1 MSDFL
6 SQDEL
11 DALLKSFSESLPEED
26 KKMIEAIATLI
37 LDPASSALGMI
48 IGRETRIKPAQIT
61 QTSLKDFVT
70 KSKEKIVLADVK
82 LSDALQLNLSIAMPA
97 SLVLKIAD
105 LMMGGSGEV
114 TDQNVDEIKL
124 SALTEALNQMLG
136 ASITLLAEKAK
147 GKVSLGKL
155 EVKLVDDV
163 ESISTI
169 FNPTELLVC
178 VECQLEM
185 ENGSSSTLW
194 LLTQLTAIKDVHEKL
209 FPSKKEKEEEKV
221 KVQPAKFEEFSPA
234 ETQIPPQPSEIQQK
248 LELLF
253 DVPLKVV
260 VELGRA
266 RMTLKQVM
274 DLTIGSLIELD
285 KLTGEPVDV
294 LVNGK
299 LIARGEVVVIDE
311 NFGVRITEIVSP
323 RQRLYSIRETNGI

>member
-11 DALLKSFSESLPEED
+11 DALLKSFTESLPEED

-48 IGRETRIKPAQIT
+48 VGRETRIKPAQIT

-70 KSKEKIVLADVK
+70 KSKEKIVLADAK
-82 LSDALQLNLSIAMPA
+82 LSDALQMNLSIAMPA

-105 LMMGGSGEV
+105 LMMGGSGEPA
-114 TDQNVDEIKL
+114 DQNVDEIKL

-155 EVKLVDDV
+155 ELKLVDDL
-163 ESISTI
+163 EKISTL
-169 FNPTELLVC
+169 FNPTELLLC
-178 VECQLEM
+178 VECQVEM
-185 ENGSSSTLW
+185 ENASSSNLW
-194 LLTQLTAIKDVHEKL
+194 MFAQLTAIKAVHEKL
-209 FPSKKEKEEEKV
+209 FPKKKEEEKV

-323 RQRLYSIRETNGI
+323 KQRLYSIRETNGI

>member
-48 IGRETRIKPAQIT
+48 VGRETRIKPAQIT

-82 LSDALQLNLSIAMPA
+82 LSDALQMNLSIAMPA

-105 LMMGGSGEV
+105 LMMGGSGEPA
-114 TDQNVDEIKL
+114 DQKVDEIKL

-155 EVKLVDDV
+155 EVKLVDDL
-163 ESISTI
+163 EKISTL

-178 VECQLEM
+178 VECQVEM
-185 ENGSSSTLW
+185 ENASSSNLW
-194 LLTQLTAIKDVHEKL
+194 LFAQLTAIKAVHEKL
-209 FPSKKEKEEEKV
+209 FPKKKEEEKV

-274 DLTIGSLIELD
+274 DLTTGSLIELD

-323 RQRLYSIRETNGI
+323 KQRLYSIRETNGI

>member
-48 IGRETRIKPAQIT
+48 VGRETRIKPAQIT

-82 LSDALQLNLSIAMPA
+82 LSDALQMNLSIAMPA

-105 LMMGGSGEV
+105 LMMGGSGEPA
-114 TDQNVDEIKL
+114 DQNVDEIKL
-124 SALTEALNQMLG
+124 GALTEALNQMLG

-155 EVKLVDDV
+155 EVKLVDDL
-163 ESISTI
+163 EKISTL
-169 FNPTELLVC
+169 FNPTELLAC
-178 VECQLEM
+178 VECQVEM
-185 ENGSSSTLW
+185 ETASSSNLW
-194 LLTQLTAIKDVHEKL
+194 MFAQLTAIKAVHEKL
-209 FPSKKEKEEEKV
+209 FPKKKEEEKV

-274 DLTIGSLIELD
+274 DLTTGSLIELD

-323 RQRLYSIRETNGI
+323 KQRLYSIRETNGI

>member
-11 DALLKSFSESLPEED
+11 DALLKSFTESLPEED

-48 IGRETRIKPAQIT
+48 VGRETRIKPAQIT

-82 LSDALQLNLSIAMPA
+82 LSDALQMNLSIAMPTP
-97 SLVLKIAD
+97 LVLKIAD
-105 LMMGGSGEV
+105 LMMGGSGEPA
-114 TDQNVDEIKL
+114 DQNVDEIKI

-155 EVKLVDDV
+155 EVKLVDDL
-163 ESISTI
+163 EKISIL

-178 VECQLEM
+178 VECQVEM
-185 ENGSSSTLW
+185 ENASSSNLW
-194 LLTQLTAIKDVHEKL
+194 LFAQLTAIKAVHEKL
-209 FPSKKEKEEEKV
+209 FPKKKEEEKV

-323 RQRLYSIRETNGI
+323 KQRLYSIRETNGI

>member
-11 DALLKSFSESLPEED
+11 DALLKSLSDLPEED
-26 KKMIEAIATLI
+26 KKKIETITSLI
-37 LDPASSALGMI
+37 FDPASSALGMI
-48 IGRETRIKPAQIT
+48 VGRETHIKPVQIT
-61 QTSLKDFVT
+61 QISLKDFIE
-70 KSKEKIVLADVK
+70 KSSEKIVLAEIK
-82 LSDALQLNLSIAMPA
+82 LSDAIQMNMALAMPA

-105 LMMGGSGEV
+105 LMMGGSGEPV
-114 TDQNVDEIKL
+114 DQKIDDIKL
-124 SALTEALNQMLG
+124 SALTEALNQMIG

-155 EVKLVDDV
+155 DVKAIEGSEKAITL
-163 ESISTI
+163 

-178 VECQLEM
+178 VELQVGM
-185 ENGSSSTLW
+185 ENSAKSIMQMFS
-194 LLTQLTAIKDVHEKL
+194 QLSALREMHDKL
-209 FPSKKEKEEEKV
+209 FPKKKEEKV
-221 KVQPAKFEEFSPA
+221 KVQPAKFEEFTPV
-234 ETQIPPQPSEIQQK
+234 ETQIAQPSEIQQK

-253 DVPLKVV
+253 DVPLKIV

-274 DLTIGSLIELD
+274 DLTVGSLIELD
-285 KLTGEPVDV
+285 KLTGEPVDI
-294 LVNGK
+294 LVNGR

-323 RQRLYSIRETNGI
+323 KQRLYSLRETNGV

>member
-48 IGRETRIKPAQIT
+48 VGRETRIKPAQIT
-61 QTSLKDFVT
+61 QTSLKDFIT
-70 KSKEKIVLADVK
+70 KSKEKIVLADAK
-82 LSDALQLNLSIAMPA
+82 LSDALQMNLSIAMPTP
-97 SLVLKIAD
+97 LVLKIAD
-105 LMMGGSGEV
+105 LMMGGSGEPA
-114 TDQNVDEIKL
+114 DQNVDEIKI

-155 EVKLVDDV
+155 EVKLIDDL
-163 ESISTI
+163 EKISTL

-178 VECQLEM
+178 VECQVEM
-185 ENGSSSTLW
+185 ENASSSNLW
-194 LLTQLTAIKDVHEKL
+194 MFAQLTAIKAVHEKL
-209 FPSKKEKEEEKV
+209 FPKKKEEEKV

-234 ETQIPPQPSEIQQK
+234 ETQIPPQTSEIQQK

-323 RQRLYSIRETNGI
+323 KQRLYSIRETNGI

>member
-11 DALLKSFSESLPEED
+11 DALLKSLSDTLTEED
-26 KKMIEAIATLI
+26 RKMIETIATLI
-37 LDPASSALGMI
+37 LDPASSALSMI
-48 IGRETRIKPAQIT
+48 VGRETRIKPSQIM
-61 QTSLKDFVT
+61 QTTLKDFVE
-70 KSKEKIVLADVK
+70 KSKEKLVLADVK
-82 LSDALQLNLSIAMPA
+82 LSDTVQMNLSIAMPA

-105 LMMGGSGEV
+105 LMMGGSGEPA
-114 TDQNVDEIKL
+114 DQTVDEIKL
-124 SALTEALNQMLG
+124 SALTEAMNQMLG

-147 GKVSLGKL
+147 GKVSLEKL
-155 EVKLVDDV
+155 ELKLVEDL
-163 ESISTI
+163 EKISTL

-178 VECQLEM
+178 VECSVELE
-185 ENGSSSTLW
+185 NSSSSNLC
-194 LLTQLTAIKDVHEKL
+194 LFAQLTAIKDLHEKL
-209 FPSKKEKEEEKV
+209 FPKEKKKEEKV
-221 KVQPAKFEEFSPA
+221 RVQPAKFEEFTPA
-234 ETQIPPQPSEIQQK
+234 ETEVPPQPSEIQQK

-274 DLTIGSLIELD
+274 DLTVGSLIELD

-294 LVNGK
+294 LVNGR

-323 RQRLYSIRETNGI
+323 KQRLYSIRETNGI

>member
-48 IGRETRIKPAQIT
+48 VGRETRIKPAQIT

-82 LSDALQLNLSIAMPA
+82 LSDALQMNLSIAMPA

-105 LMMGGSGEV
+105 LMMGGSGEPA
-114 TDQNVDEIKL
+114 DQNVDEIKL

-155 EVKLVDDV
+155 EVKLVDDF
-163 ESISTI
+163 EKISTL

-178 VECQLEM
+178 VECQVEM
-185 ENGSSSTLW
+185 ENASSSNLW
-194 LLTQLTAIKDVHEKL
+194 MFAQLTAIKAVHEKL
-209 FPSKKEKEEEKV
+209 FPKKKEEEKV
-221 KVQPAKFEEFSPA
+221 KVQPAKFEEFAPA

-323 RQRLYSIRETNGI
+323 KQRLYSIRETNGI

>member
-48 IGRETRIKPAQIT
+48 VGRETLIKPAQIT
-61 QTSLKDFVT
+61 QTSLKDFIT

-82 LSDALQLNLSIAMPA
+82 LSDALQMNLSIAMPA

-105 LMMGGSGEV
+105 LMMGGSGEPA
-114 TDQNVDEIKL
+114 DQNVDGIKI

-155 EVKLVDDV
+155 EVKLVDDL
-163 ESISTI
+163 EKISTL

-178 VECQLEM
+178 VECQVEM
-185 ENGSSSTLW
+185 ENASSSNLW
-194 LLTQLTAIKDVHEKL
+194 LFAQLTAIKAVHEKL
-209 FPSKKEKEEEKV
+209 FPKKKEEEKV

-323 RQRLYSIRETNGI
+323 KQRLYSIRETNGI

>member
-11 DALLKSFSESLPEED
+11 DALLKSFTESLPEED

-48 IGRETRIKPAQIT
+48 VGRETRIKPAQTT

-82 LSDALQLNLSIAMPA
+82 LSDALQMNLSIAMPA

-105 LMMGGSGEV
+105 LMMGGSGEPA
-114 TDQNVDEIKL
+114 DQNADEIKL

-155 EVKLVDDV
+155 EVKLVDDL
-163 ESISTI
+163 EKISTL

-178 VECQLEM
+178 VECQVEM
-185 ENGSSSTLW
+185 ENASSSNLW
-194 LLTQLTAIKDVHEKL
+194 LFAQLTAIKAVHEKL
-209 FPSKKEKEEEKV
+209 FPKKKEEEKV
-221 KVQPAKFEEFSPA
+221 KVQPAKFEEFAPA

-323 RQRLYSIRETNGI
+323 KQRLYSIRETNGI

>member
-11 DALLKSFSESLPEED
+11 DALLKSFTESLPEED

-48 IGRETRIKPAQIT
+48 VGRETRIKLAQIT

-70 KSKEKIVLADVK
+70 KSKEKIVLADAK
-82 LSDALQLNLSIAMPA
+82 LSDALQMNLSIAMPTP
-97 SLVLKIAD
+97 LVLKIAD
-105 LMMGGSGEV
+105 LMMGGSGEPA
-114 TDQNVDEIKL
+114 DQNVDEIKL

-155 EVKLVDDV
+155 EVKLVDDL
-163 ESISTI
+163 EKISTL

-178 VECQLEM
+178 VECQVEM
-185 ENGSSSTLW
+185 ENASSSNLW
-194 LLTQLTAIKDVHEKL
+194 MFAQLTAIKAVHEKL
-209 FPSKKEKEEEKV
+209 FPKKKEEEKV

-323 RQRLYSIRETNGI
+323 KQRLYSIRETNGI

>member
-48 IGRETRIKPAQIT
+48 VGRETRIKPAQIT
-61 QTSLKDFVT
+61 QTSLKDFIT
-70 KSKEKIVLADVK
+70 KSKEKIVLADAK

-105 LMMGGSGEV
+105 LMMGGSGEPA
-114 TDQNVDEIKL
+114 DQNVDEIKL

-155 EVKLVDDV
+155 EVKLVDDL
-163 ESISTI
+163 EKISTL
-169 FNPTELLVC
+169 FNATELLVC
-178 VECQLEM
+178 VECQVEM
-185 ENGSSSTLW
+185 ENATSSNLW
-194 LLTQLTAIKDVHEKL
+194 LLAQLTAIRSVHEKL
-209 FPSKKEKEEEKV
+209 YPKKKEEEKV
-221 KVQPAKFEEFSPA
+221 KVQPAKFEEFTPA

-323 RQRLYSIRETNGI
+323 KQRLYSIRETNGI

>member
-11 DALLKSFSESLPEED
+11 DALLKSLADSLPEED
-26 KKMIEAIATLI
+26 KKKIETIASLI
-37 LDPASSALGMI
+37 FEPASSALGMI
-48 IGRETRIKPAQIT
+48 IGRETHMKPVQIL
-61 QTSLKDFVT
+61 QTSLKDFVG
-70 KSKEKIVLADVK
+70 KSSEKIVLAEIK
-82 LSDALQLNLSIAMPA
+82 LTEALQVNLAIAMPA
-97 SLVLKIAD
+97 PLVLRIAD
-105 LMMGGSGEV
+105 LMMGGSGEP
-114 TDQNVDEIKL
+114 TDQKIDDIKL
-124 SALTEALNQMLG
+124 SALTEALNQMVG
-136 ASITLLAEKAK
+136 ASITLLAEKVK

-155 EVKLVDDV
+155 DV
-163 ESISTI
+163 RVAEESEKVSIL

-178 VECQLEM
+178 VELQVDM
-185 ENGSSSTLW
+185 ENSARSSLW
-194 LLTQLTAIKDVHEKL
+194 MFSQLSALREMHDKL
-209 FPSKKEKEEEKV
+209 FPKKKEEKV
-221 KVQPAKFEEFSPA
+221 KVQPAKFEEFTPT
-234 ETQIPPQPSEIQQK
+234 ETQVPVQPSEIQQK

-274 DLTIGSLIELD
+274 DLTVGSLIELD

-294 LVNGK
+294 LVNGR

-323 RQRLYSIRETNGI
+323 KQRLYSLRETNGV

>member
-11 DALLKSFSESLPEED
+11 DALLKSLSDLPEED
-26 KKMIEAIATLI
+26 KKKIETIASLI
-37 LDPASSALGMI
+37 FDPASSALGMI
-48 IGRETRIKPAQIT
+48 VGRETRIKPVQIT
-61 QTSLKDFVT
+61 QISLKDFIE
-70 KSKEKIVLADVK
+70 KSSEKIVLAEIK
-82 LSDALQLNLSIAMPA
+82 LTDALQMNMALAMPA

-105 LMMGGSGEV
+105 LMMGGSGEPV
-114 TDQNVDEIKL
+114 DQKIDDIKL
-124 SALTEALNQMLG
+124 SALTEALNQMIG

-155 EVKLVDDV
+155 DVKTV
-163 ESISTI
+163 EGYEKVITL

-178 VECQLEM
+178 AELQVDM
-185 ENGSSSTLW
+185 ENSAKSSMQMFS
-194 LLTQLTAIKDVHEKL
+194 QLSMLREVHDKL
-209 FPSKKEKEEEKV
+209 FPKKKEEKV
-221 KVQPAKFEEFSPA
+221 KVQPAKFEEFAPA
-234 ETQIPPQPSEIQQK
+234 ETQIAQPSEIHQK

-253 DVPLKVV
+253 DVPLKIV

-274 DLTIGSLIELD
+274 DLTVGSLIELD
-285 KLTGEPVDV
+285 KLTGEPVDI
-294 LVNGK
+294 LVNGR

-323 RQRLYSIRETNGI
+323 KQRLYSLRETNGV

>member
-48 IGRETRIKPAQIT
+48 VGRETRIKPAQIT

-82 LSDALQLNLSIAMPA
+82 LSDALQMNLSIAMPA

-105 LMMGGSGEV
+105 LMMGGSGEPA
-114 TDQNVDEIKL
+114 DQNVDEIKL

-155 EVKLVDDV
+155 EVKLVDDLEKV
-163 ESISTI
+163 STL

-178 VECQLEM
+178 VECQVEM
-185 ENGSSSTLW
+185 ENASSSNLW
-194 LLTQLTAIKDVHEKL
+194 MFAQLTAIKAVHEKL
-209 FPSKKEKEEEKV
+209 FPKKKEEEKV

-323 RQRLYSIRETNGI
+323 KQRLYSIRETNGI

>member
-48 IGRETRIKPAQIT
+48 VGRETRIKPAQIT

-82 LSDALQLNLSIAMPA
+82 LSDALQMNLSIAMPA

-105 LMMGGSGEV
+105 LMMGGSGEPA
-114 TDQNVDEIKL
+114 DQNVDEIKL

-155 EVKLVDDV
+155 EVKLVDDL
-163 ESISTI
+163 EKISTL

-178 VECQLEM
+178 VECQVEM
-185 ENGSSSTLW
+185 ENASSSNLW
-194 LLTQLTAIKDVHEKL
+194 LFAQLTAIKAVHEKL
-209 FPSKKEKEEEKV
+209 FPKKKEEEKV

-323 RQRLYSIRETNGI
+323 KQRLYSIRETNGI

>member
-11 DALLKSFSESLPEED
+11 DALLKSFTESLPEED

-48 IGRETRIKPAQIT
+48 VGRETRIKPAQIT

-82 LSDALQLNLSIAMPA
+82 LSDALQMNLSIAMPTP
-97 SLVLKIAD
+97 LVLKIAD
-105 LMMGGSGEV
+105 LMMGGSGEPA
-114 TDQNVDEIKL
+114 DQNVDEIKI

-155 EVKLVDDV
+155 EVKLVDDL
-163 ESISTI
+163 EKISIL

-178 VECQLEM
+178 VECQVEM
-185 ENGSSSTLW
+185 ENASSSNLW
-194 LLTQLTAIKDVHEKL
+194 LFAQLTAIKAVHEKL
-209 FPSKKEKEEEKV
+209 YPKKKEEEKV

-323 RQRLYSIRETNGI
+323 KQRLYSIRETNGI

>member
-48 IGRETRIKPAQIT
+48 VGRETRIKPAQIT

-82 LSDALQLNLSIAMPA
+82 LSDALQMNLSIAMPA

-105 LMMGGSGEV
+105 LMMGGSGEPA
-114 TDQNVDEIKL
+114 DQNVDEIKL

-155 EVKLVDDV
+155 EVKLVDDL
-163 ESISTI
+163 EKISTL

-178 VECQLEM
+178 VECQVEM
-185 ENGSSSTLW
+185 ENASSSNLW
-194 LLTQLTAIKDVHEKL
+194 LFAQLTAIKAVHEKL
-209 FPSKKEKEEEKV
+209 FPKKKEEEKV

-274 DLTIGSLIELD
+274 DLTTGSLIELD

-323 RQRLYSIRETNGI
+323 KQRLYSIRETNGI

>member
-26 KKMIEAIATLI
+26 KKMIEAIATII

-48 IGRETRIKPAQIT
+48 VGRETRIKPAQIT

-70 KSKEKIVLADVK
+70 KSKEKIVLADAK
-82 LSDALQLNLSIAMPA
+82 LSDALQMNLSIAMPA

-105 LMMGGSGEV
+105 LMMGGSGEPA
-114 TDQNVDEIKL
+114 DQNVDEIKL

-155 EVKLVDDV
+155 EVKLVDDL
-163 ESISTI
+163 EKISTL

-178 VECQLEM
+178 VECQVEM
-185 ENGSSSTLW
+185 ENASSSNLW
-194 LLTQLTAIKDVHEKL
+194 MFAQLTAIKAVHEKL
-209 FPSKKEKEEEKV
+209 FPKKKEEEKV
-221 KVQPAKFEEFSPA
+221 KVQPAKFEEFTPA

-323 RQRLYSIRETNGI
+323 KQRLYSIRETNGI

>member
-48 IGRETRIKPAQIT
+48 VGRETRIKPAQIT

-82 LSDALQLNLSIAMPA
+82 LSDALQMNLSIAMPA

-105 LMMGGSGEV
+105 LMMGGSGEPA
-114 TDQNVDEIKL
+114 DQNVDEIKL
-124 SALTEALNQMLG
+124 STLTEALNQMLG

-155 EVKLVDDV
+155 ELKLVDDL
-163 ESISTI
+163 EKISTL

-178 VECQLEM
+178 VECQVEM
-185 ENGSSSTLW
+185 ENASSSNLW
-194 LLTQLTAIKDVHEKL
+194 LFAQLTAIKAVHEKL
-209 FPSKKEKEEEKV
+209 FPKKKEEEKV
-221 KVQPAKFEEFSPA
+221 KVQPAKFEEFAPA

-323 RQRLYSIRETNGI
+323 KQRLYSIRETNGI

>member
-48 IGRETRIKPAQIT
+48 VGRETRIKPAQIT

-82 LSDALQLNLSIAMPA
+82 LSDALQMNLSIAMPA

-105 LMMGGSGEV
+105 LMMGGSGEPA
-114 TDQNVDEIKL
+114 DQNVDEIKL

-155 EVKLVDDV
+155 ELKLVDDL
-163 ESISTI
+163 EKISTL

-178 VECQLEM
+178 VECQVEM
-185 ENGSSSTLW
+185 ENASSSNLW
-194 LLTQLTAIKDVHEKL
+194 LFAQLTAIKAVHEKL
-209 FPSKKEKEEEKV
+209 FPKKKEEEKV

-274 DLTIGSLIELD
+274 DLTTGSLIELD

-323 RQRLYSIRETNGI
+323 KQRLYSIRETNGI

>member
-11 DALLKSFSESLPEED
+11 DALLKSLSDLPEED
-26 KKMIEAIATLI
+26 KKKIETIASLI
-37 LDPASSALGMI
+37 FDPASSALGMI
-48 IGRETRIKPAQIT
+48 VGRETHIKPVQIT
-61 QTSLKDFVT
+61 QISLKDFIE
-70 KSKEKIVLADVK
+70 KSSEKIVLAEIK
-82 LSDALQLNLSIAMPA
+82 LTDALQINLALAMPA

-105 LMMGGSGEV
+105 FMMGGSGEPA
-114 TDQNVDEIKL
+114 DQRIDDIKL
-124 SALTEALNQMLG
+124 SALTEALNQMVG

-155 EVKLVDDV
+155 DVKAV
-163 ESISTI
+163 EGSEKVVTL

-178 VECQLEM
+178 VEFQVDM
-185 ENGSSSTLW
+185 ENSAKSSLW
-194 LLTQLTAIKDVHEKL
+194 MFSQLSALREMHDKL
-209 FPSKKEKEEEKV
+209 FPKKKEEKV
-221 KVQPAKFEEFSPA
+221 KVQPAKFEEFAPV
-234 ETQIPPQPSEIQQK
+234 ETQLAVQPSEIQQK

-253 DVPLKVV
+253 DVPLKIV

-274 DLTIGSLIELD
+274 DLTVGSLVELD
-285 KLTGEPVDV
+285 KLTGEPVDI
-294 LVNGK
+294 LVNGR

-323 RQRLYSIRETNGI
+323 KQRLYSLRETNGV

>member
-48 IGRETRIKPAQIT
+48 VGRETRIKPAQIT

-82 LSDALQLNLSIAMPA
+82 LSDALQMNLSIAMPA

-105 LMMGGSGEV
+105 LMMGGSGEPA
-114 TDQNVDEIKL
+114 DQNVDEIKL

-155 EVKLVDDV
+155 EVKLVDDL
-163 ESISTI
+163 EKISTL
-169 FNPTELLVC
+169 FNPTELLAC
-178 VECQLEM
+178 VECQVEM
-185 ENGSSSTLW
+185 ETASSSNLW
-194 LLTQLTAIKDVHEKL
+194 MFAQLTAIKAVHEKL
-209 FPSKKEKEEEKV
+209 FPKKKEEEKV

-274 DLTIGSLIELD
+274 DLTTGSLIELD

-323 RQRLYSIRETNGI
+323 KQRLYSIRETNGI

>member
-48 IGRETRIKPAQIT
+48 VGRETRIKPAQIT

-82 LSDALQLNLSIAMPA
+82 LSDALQMNLSIAMPA

-105 LMMGGSGEV
+105 LMMGGSGEPA
-114 TDQNVDEIKL
+114 DQKVDEIKL
-124 SALTEALNQMLG
+124 STLTEALNQMLG

-155 EVKLVDDV
+155 ELKLVDDL
-163 ESISTI
+163 EKISTL

-178 VECQLEM
+178 VECQVEM
-185 ENGSSSTLW
+185 ENASSSNLW
-194 LLTQLTAIKDVHEKL
+194 LFAQLTAIKAVHEKL
-209 FPSKKEKEEEKV
+209 FPKKKEEEKV

-323 RQRLYSIRETNGI
+323 KQRLYSIRETNGI

>member
-48 IGRETRIKPAQIT
+48 VGRETRIKPAQIT

-82 LSDALQLNLSIAMPA
+82 LSDALQMNLSIAMPTP
-97 SLVLKIAD
+97 LVLKIAD
-105 LMMGGSGEV
+105 LMMGGSGEPA
-114 TDQNVDEIKL
+114 DQNVDEIKL

-155 EVKLVDDV
+155 EVKLVDDL
-163 ESISTI
+163 EKISTL

-178 VECQLEM
+178 VECQVEM
-185 ENGSSSTLW
+185 ENASSSNLW
-194 LLTQLTAIKDVHEKL
+194 MFAQLTAIKAVHEKL
-209 FPSKKEKEEEKV
+209 FPKKKEEEKV

-323 RQRLYSIRETNGI
+323 KQRLYSIRETNGI

>member
-11 DALLKSFSESLPEED
+11 DALLKSFTESLPEED

-48 IGRETRIKPAQIT
+48 VGRETRIKPAQTT

-82 LSDALQLNLSIAMPA
+82 LSDALQMNLSIAMPA

-105 LMMGGSGEV
+105 LMMGGSGEPA
-114 TDQNVDEIKL
+114 DQNVDEIKL

-155 EVKLVDDV
+155 EVKLVDDL
-163 ESISTI
+163 EKISTL

-178 VECQLEM
+178 VECQVEM
-185 ENGSSSTLW
+185 ENASSSNLW
-194 LLTQLTAIKDVHEKL
+194 MFAQLTAIKAVHEKL
-209 FPSKKEKEEEKV
+209 FPKKKEEEKV

-323 RQRLYSIRETNGI
+323 KQRLYSIRETNGI

>member
-48 IGRETRIKPAQIT
+48 VGRETRIKPAQIT

-82 LSDALQLNLSIAMPA
+82 LSDALQMNLSIAMPA

-105 LMMGGSGEV
+105 LMMGGSGEPA
-114 TDQNVDEIKL
+114 DQNVDEIKL

-155 EVKLVDDV
+155 EVKLVDDL
-163 ESISTI
+163 EKISTL

-178 VECQLEM
+178 VECQVEM
-185 ENGSSSTLW
+185 ENASSSNLW
-194 LLTQLTAIKDVHEKL
+194 MFAQLTAIKAVHEKL
-209 FPSKKEKEEEKV
+209 FPKKKEEEKV

-323 RQRLYSIRETNGI
+323 KQRLYSIRETNGI

>member
-48 IGRETRIKPAQIT
+48 VGRETRIKPAQIT

-82 LSDALQLNLSIAMPA
+82 LSDALQMNLSIAMPA

-105 LMMGGSGEV
+105 LMMGGSGEPA
-114 TDQNVDEIKL
+114 DQKVDEIKL
-124 SALTEALNQMLG
+124 STLTEALNQMLG

-155 EVKLVDDV
+155 ELKLVDDL
-163 ESISTI
+163 EKISTL

-178 VECQLEM
+178 VECQVEM
-185 ENGSSSTLW
+185 ENASSSNLW
-194 LLTQLTAIKDVHEKL
+194 LFAQLTAIKAVHEKL
-209 FPSKKEKEEEKV
+209 FPKKKEEEKV

-274 DLTIGSLIELD
+274 DLTTGSLIELD

-323 RQRLYSIRETNGI
+323 KQRLYSIRETNGI

>member
-11 DALLKSFSESLPEED
+11 DALLKSFTESLPEED

-48 IGRETRIKPAQIT
+48 VGRETRIKPAQIT

-70 KSKEKIVLADVK
+70 KSKEKIVLADAK
-82 LSDALQLNLSIAMPA
+82 LSDALQMNLSIAMPA

-105 LMMGGSGEV
+105 LMMGGSGEPA
-114 TDQNVDEIKL
+114 DQNVDEIKL

-155 EVKLVDDV
+155 ELKLVDDL
-163 ESISTI
+163 EKISTL

-178 VECQLEM
+178 VECQVEM
-185 ENGSSSTLW
+185 ENASSSNLW
-194 LLTQLTAIKDVHEKL
+194 MFAQLTAIKAVHEKL
-209 FPSKKEKEEEKV
+209 FPKKKEEEKV
-221 KVQPAKFEEFSPA
+221 KVQPAKFEEFAPA

-323 RQRLYSIRETNGI
+323 KQRLYSIRETNGI

>member
-48 IGRETRIKPAQIT
+48 VGRETRIKPAQIT

-70 KSKEKIVLADVK
+70 KSKEKIVLADAK
-82 LSDALQLNLSIAMPA
+82 LSDALQMNLSIAMPA

-105 LMMGGSGEV
+105 LMMGGSGEPA
-114 TDQNVDEIKL
+114 DQNVDEIKL

-155 EVKLVDDV
+155 EVKLIDDL
-163 ESISTI
+163 EKISTL

-178 VECQLEM
+178 VECQVEM
-185 ENGSSSTLW
+185 ENASSSNLW
-194 LLTQLTAIKDVHEKL
+194 MFAQLTAIKAVHEKL
-209 FPSKKEKEEEKV
+209 FPKKKEEEKV

-323 RQRLYSIRETNGI
+323 KQRLYSIRETNGI

>member
-48 IGRETRIKPAQIT
+48 VGRETRIKPAQIT

-70 KSKEKIVLADVK
+70 KSKEKIVLADAK
-82 LSDALQLNLSIAMPA
+82 LSDALQMNLSIAMPA

-105 LMMGGSGEV
+105 LMMGGSGEPA
-114 TDQNVDEIKL
+114 DQNVDEIKL

-155 EVKLVDDV
+155 EVKLVDDL
-163 ESISTI
+163 EKISTL

-178 VECQLEM
+178 VECQVEM
-185 ENGSSSTLW
+185 ENASSSNLW
-194 LLTQLTAIKDVHEKL
+194 MFAQLTAIKAVHEKL
-209 FPSKKEKEEEKV
+209 FPKKKEEEKV
-221 KVQPAKFEEFSPA
+221 KVQPAKFEEFTPA

-323 RQRLYSIRETNGI
+323 KQRLYSIRETNGI

>member
-11 DALLKSFSESLPEED
+11 DALLKSFTESLPEED

-48 IGRETRIKPAQIT
+48 VGRETRIKPAQIT

-70 KSKEKIVLADVK
+70 KSKEKIVLADAK
-82 LSDALQLNLSIAMPA
+82 LSDALQMNLSIAMPA
-97 SLVLKIAD
+97 SLVLKIAY
-105 LMMGGSGEV
+105 LMMGGSGEPA
-114 TDQNVDEIKL
+114 DQNVDEIKL

-155 EVKLVDDV
+155 ELKLVDDL
-163 ESISTI
+163 EKISTL
-169 FNPTELLVC
+169 FNPTELLAC
-178 VECQLEM
+178 VECQVEM
-185 ENGSSSTLW
+185 ENASSSNLW
-194 LLTQLTAIKDVHEKL
+194 MFAQLTAIKAVHEKL
-209 FPSKKEKEEEKV
+209 FPKKKEEEKV

-323 RQRLYSIRETNGI
+323 KQRLYSIRETNGI

>member
-26 KKMIEAIATLI
+26 KKTIEAIATLI

-48 IGRETRIKPAQIT
+48 VGRETRIKPAQIT
-61 QTSLKDFVT
+61 QTSLKDFIT
-70 KSKEKIVLADVK
+70 KSKEKIVLADAK
-82 LSDALQLNLSIAMPA
+82 LSDALQMNLSIAMPA

-155 EVKLVDDV
+155 EVKLVDDL
-163 ESISTI
+163 EKISTL

-178 VECQLEM
+178 VECQVEM
-185 ENGSSSTLW
+185 ENGASSSLW
-194 LLTQLTAIKDVHEKL
+194 LFAQLTAIKAVHEKL
-209 FPSKKEKEEEKV
+209 FPKKKEEEKV
-221 KVQPAKFEEFSPA
+221 KVQPAKFEEFTPA

-323 RQRLYSIRETNGI
+323 KQRLYSIRETNGI